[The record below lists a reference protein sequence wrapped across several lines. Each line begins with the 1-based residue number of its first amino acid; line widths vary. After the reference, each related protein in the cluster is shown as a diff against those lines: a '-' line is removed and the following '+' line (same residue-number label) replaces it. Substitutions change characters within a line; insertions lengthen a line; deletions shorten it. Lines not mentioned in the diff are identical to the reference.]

1 MGTFMVGGH
10 NVLKSLG
17 SLRRKQE
24 GVTATEYGVI
34 LALVAVAI
42 VLVVTTLGTNIS
54 NLFGSAAGAI

>member
-1 MGTFMVGGH
+1 MSKHFV
-10 NVLKSLG
+10 
-17 SLRRKQE
+17 SLRRKQL

-54 NLFGSAAGAI
+54 NLFSSASGAI

>member
-1 MGTFMVGGH
+1 
-10 NVLKSLG
+10 VLKHFG
-17 SLRRKQE
+17 SLRRKQL

-54 NLFGSAAGAI
+54 NLFSSASGAI